1 MNEFAVNED
10 IVWQFKTPSS
20 PHMGGIWKRVIR
32 TTRKVMYN
40 IIKQTALTEFQ
51 LQTAFTEIER
61 IVNNRSMTD
70 VSDDVND
77 MKALTPN
84 QFLLGCYDRDVNMK
98 FDDICEYTCTTK
110 RSAQVQLI
118 IQHFW
123 KHWLSKYLL
132 NLTRAKKW

>member
-1 MNEFAVNED
+1 
-10 IVWQFKTPSS
+10 
-20 PHMGGIWKRVIR
+20 
-32 TTRKVMYN
+32 MYN

-84 QFLLGCYDRDVNMK
+84 QFLLGRYDRDVNMK
-98 FDDICEYTCTTK
+98 FDDICE
-110 RSAQVQLI
+110 
-118 IQHFW
+118 
-123 KHWLSKYLL
+123 
-132 NLTRAKKW
+132 